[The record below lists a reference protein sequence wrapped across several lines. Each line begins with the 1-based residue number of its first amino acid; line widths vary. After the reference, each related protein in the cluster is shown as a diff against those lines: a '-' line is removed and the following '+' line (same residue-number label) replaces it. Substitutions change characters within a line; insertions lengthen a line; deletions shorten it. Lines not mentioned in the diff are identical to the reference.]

1 MIHWKKYIATKTT
14 LPGNL
19 NETKKQNIM
28 NSRNVVLKKI
38 IFRRNKLFNFT
49 KDNFRQTESMKQI
62 LTELAI
68 TQAGH
73 KSAFLIS
80 INDFESC
87 LEKIQTLVS

>member
-1 MIHWKKYIATKTT
+1 MT

-28 NSRNVVLKKI
+28 NSRNVVLQKI
-38 IFRRNKLFNFT
+38 IFKRNKLFNFT

-73 KSAFLIS
+73 KSSFLIS

>member
-1 MIHWKKYIATKTT
+1 
-14 LPGNL
+14 
-19 NETKKQNIM
+19 
-28 NSRNVVLKKI
+28 
-38 IFRRNKLFNFT
+38 
-49 KDNFRQTESMKQI
+49 MKQI